1 VGFTPIKKARAY
13 QGVMEQVKRSVE
25 AGELSAGER
34 LPSERELAAALS
46 ISRTA
51 VREAISALES
61 AGIVEIRPG
70 VGVFLKKDSPQEI
83 VQRIDD
89 ALNPDGAYLVEL
101 LELRQGIETQAAYLA
116 ALNADERLKDEIAEA
131 YAILKKAV
139 RRDQLGT
146 EEDFRFH
153 LAVVNASGNR
163 MLGQVIKLVSGRFK
177 DGLEESRKQSLS
189 IPGQSQ
195 AILLEHEEILRA
207 IQAGEAEKARDSMW
221 RHLDNVRTRYL

>member
-1 VGFTPIKKARAY
+1 
-13 QGVMEQVKRSVE
+13 MEQVKRSVE